1 MARLTSPVGT
11 VVEVSDELA
20 EKLARRGWEHVNEPV
35 KAPVRAEPVEPET
48 VEPVDEPVKAPAKRK
63 PGRPKKS

>member
-20 EKLARRGWEHVNEPV
+20 EKFARRGWEYVEEPV
-35 KAPVRAEPVEPET
+35 NAPVEAEPVEPET
-48 VEPVDEPVKAPAKRK
+48 VEPVDEPVKAPVKRK